1 MPTTIKSPDKIWHF
15 VRLAFC
21 PHTPCKALLN
31 IIDDVIEN
39 VLVLL
44 LPFPREV
51 VTLIALERRVQ
62 THLLI
67 GLNVLSPNKRNRKQ
81 MYLWTVQR
89 LKPKVRCTK
98 TTPGTAQLYHCS
110 QVQVLRPPPPWL
122 ISSFWNKW
130 SGQVLEVFPETTL
143 RDRAKCKKPQG
154 STPW

>member
-1 MPTTIKSPDKIWHF
+1 MSCSPGDHLRSPRGGKAAHEKESGWRGGARREVAVPSR
-15 VRLAFC
+15 VR
-21 PHTPCKALLN
+21 PPCKALLD
-31 IIDDVIEN
+31 ISDDVVEN
-39 VLVLL
+39 VFVLL

-81 MYLWTVQR
+81 MYLWIVQR

-122 ISSFWNKW
+122 ISSF
-130 SGQVLEVFPETTL
+130 
-143 RDRAKCKKPQG
+143 
-154 STPW
+154 

>member
-1 MPTTIKSPDKIWHF
+1 MPTKIGTDKMPTTIKSPDKMPTFGWHF

-51 VTLIALERRVQ
+51 VTLIALERIVL

-67 GLNVLSPNKRNRKQ
+67 
-81 MYLWTVQR
+81 
-89 LKPKVRCTK
+89 
-98 TTPGTAQLYHCS
+98 A
-110 QVQVLRPPPPWL
+110 
-122 ISSFWNKW
+122 
-130 SGQVLEVFPETTL
+130 
-143 RDRAKCKKPQG
+143 
-154 STPW
+154 